1 LTSLGEPDG
10 NVDACFGSL
19 RSAVTPEDRSA
30 SGALERE
37 RRAMALQEL
46 ATVRHRREL
55 LEIEELSKV
64 SRARAAGAKWVE
76 IGTALRVSERAVSRK
91 YGPLLRPRSLNG
103 PAPCDCGEPAAF

>member
-1 LTSLGEPDG
+1 LTSFSEPDG
-10 NVDACFGSL
+10 NVDDGFGSP
-19 RSAVTPEDRSA
+19 RRAVTPEDRA

-37 RRAMALQEL
+37 RREMALQEL

-76 IGTALRVSERAVSRK
+76 IGTALRVSESAVSRK
-91 YGPLLRPRSLNG
+91 YGPLLKPRGVNG
-103 PAPCDCGEPAAF
+103 PAPCDCGEPAAH